1 MLFAIEAIQE
11 RTRAALGAWCN
22 VHWFRRAPFDHAYSE
37 GQELT
42 LMSESPILQLNCTQG
57 LFQGVLLDADKVP
70 ELKVDEAGAIL
81 TMMAS
86 FLNLS
91 DAEPKLH
98 RAGQETRRAGRI
110 MQAAV
115 RDMGLLSLIRER
127 FEEKFEAQVR
137 REGMREVTA

>member
-1 MLFAIEAIQE
+1 
-11 RTRAALGAWCN
+11 
-22 VHWFRRAPFDHAYSE
+22 
-37 GQELT
+37 
-42 LMSESPILQLNCTQG
+42 MSESPILQLNCTQG

-91 DAEPKLH
+91 DAGPRLH
-98 RAGQETRRAGRI
+98 QAGKETRRAGRI

-127 FEEKFEAQVR
+127 FEEKFEAQVH
-137 REGMREVTA
+137 REGMREVAA